1 MSAGGLEILGAVAAS
16 VQLVQVAQTCLTIVK
31 DIKRIAPL
39 TREQN
44 DARFS
49 LLIQALWF
57 EKWCMALGVQ
67 KALPD
72 QGRSTCDH
80 AVLNDQAS
88 FQGTARLRLGAGNSD
103 LTKLISEALKDMKE
117 RLSEATKILKQ
128 YEESPVSS
136 ESSQPPIPGRLQVV
150 PKGKKPSILTKLLR
164 NEQKQSSSSRDASSV
179 CSASSQSDTIPK
191 SSNVLLRTKWV
202 TSDKGRVEGLLK
214 SVEKTNDLLRDL
226 LDQEHQ
232 AQVDRQTDMTIL
244 DLVDSDTPIDAAST
258 RPDLK
263 AMGRIKL
270 WQKQERRDHE
280 VDDSV
285 SIASSTIL
293 SNPTKAPR
301 RTPVFQVH
309 DFKRGSLPHG
319 DYRTLTS
326 LEDKKVLVEWKH
338 YSRDQP
344 IGFEQ
349 TLRLGGLAGLLNR
362 HDVFQKFMTLPC
374 KGLVHDTDN
383 SRIGVI
389 FSIDGSAASRLRS
402 LHDLIRESP
411 AMPAVLGQRFRLA
424 KELVSAIHH
433 LHSVD
438 WLHKS
443 IRSDNIV
450 CSWAQE
456 TSSGL
461 PPSSSTPTQELLFPK
476 DNSDGVASVSEAL
489 RTLFRPFPPFYL
501 VGWDL
506 SRPDH
511 PMELSETL
519 SVSTAGFKNKRD
531 AILLYSHPE
540 IHAHSN
546 STIKPRYR
554 AQFDIYSLGLV
565 LLEIGLWR
573 PLSHMRRSCKDDPEF
588 RHKIITDYCNRLLLN
603 VGEVYWRVVQ
613 RCLTNDFS
621 DDSEGGTEKEGFPLQ
636 VGFEKS
642 AVSEI
647 NRCFA

>member
-1 MSAGGLEILGAVAAS
+1 MSAGGLEIFGAVAAS
-16 VQLVQVAQTCLTIVK
+16 VQLIQVAQTCLTIVK
-31 DIKRIAPL
+31 DIKRITPL

-57 EKWCMALGVQ
+57 EKWCMILGIQ
-67 KALPD
+67 ESLPD
-72 QGRSTCDH
+72 HGRSTCED
-80 AVLNDQAS
+80 AVLNDHAS
-88 FQGTARLRLGAGNSD
+88 LQGTPRLKLGAGNSE

-128 YEESPVSS
+128 YEEPPASS
-136 ESSQPPIPGRLQVV
+136 ESNQQPSSERLQV
-150 PKGKKPSILTKLLR
+150 PKGKKPSMFTKLLR
-164 NEQKQSSSSRDASSV
+164 KDPKPSSSR
-179 CSASSQSDTIPK
+179 SASSQSDTILK
-191 SSNVLLRTKWV
+191 SSSVLLRTKWV
-202 TSDKGRVEGLLK
+202 TSDKGRIEGLLK

-244 DLVDSDTPIDAAST
+244 DLVDSDTPIEAATT
-258 RPDLK
+258 RSDLK
-263 AMGRIKL
+263 AMSKIKL
-270 WQKQERRDHE
+270 WQKQERKDHD

-285 SIASSTIL
+285 SVSSSIIVPNAGQT
-293 SNPTKAPR
+293 TR
-301 RTPVFQVH
+301 RTNVYQIN

-326 LEDKKVLVEWKH
+326 LEDKQVLVEWKH

-344 IGFEQ
+344 IGLEQ

-362 HDVFQKFMTLPC
+362 NDVFHKFMTLSC
-374 KGLVHDTDN
+374 KGLVNDTDN
-383 SRIGVI
+383 LRIGIV
-389 FSIDGSAASRLRS
+389 FSIDGSNSNRFRS
-402 LHDLIRESP
+402 LQDLIRESP
-411 AMPAVLGQRFRLA
+411 LPATLGQRFRLA
-424 KELVSAIHH
+424 KGLIAAIHH

-443 IRSDNIV
+443 IRSDNII
-450 CSWAQE
+450 CSWEHESIPA
-456 TSSGL
+456 
-461 PPSSSTPTQELLFPK
+461 SSSTATQAMVPRSGPEGAF
-476 DNSDGVASVSEAL
+476 AVSRSERA
-489 RTLFRPFPPFYL
+489 LFRPLPPFYL

-519 SVSTAGFKNKRD
+519 SVSTAGFKNKRG

-540 IHAHSN
+540 MHAHS
-546 STIKPRYR
+546 SSSKKPRYR

-573 PLSHMRRSCKDDPEF
+573 PLGNMRRSCKDDSDF
-588 RHKIITDYCNRLLLN
+588 RIKIVTDYCDRLLPM

-621 DDSEGGTEKEGFPLQ
+621 DDSDGGAEKEGFPLQ
-636 VGFEKS
+636 LGFEKF

-647 NRCFA
+647 NKCFA